1 MTGPA
6 VRSRLHALRLER
18 QAARLGRE
26 LLDHKR
32 EAILRALLDHTRRR
46 ERAKAA
52 LDAQYA
58 RATSALRDAR
68 IMVGGRAADAAE
80 LAQPSAAAVD
90 WRAGSVVGVP
100 TPKLTARVP
109 AFVPFYGP
117 AAAGEHLDRAG
128 AEYSKLIASLIA
140 FAEEDEAV
148 RNLQRGLSK
157 TVRRLKALEEIVLPR
172 LEREAKAVSGA
183 IEEDERDDTVRSRRA
198 AEAGRHSPPAGS
210 ESPEVASG

>member
-26 LLDHKR
+26 LLDNKR
-32 EAILRALLDHTRRR
+32 EAILRALLEHTRRR
-46 ERAKAA
+46 ALAGAA

-58 RATSALRDAR
+58 RASAALHDAR
-68 IMVGGRAADAAE
+68 VTIGGRAADAAE
-80 LAQPSAAAVD
+80 LAQPADAAVD
-90 WRAGSVVGVP
+90 WRAGSVVGVA

-109 AFVPFYGP
+109 AFAPRYGP
-117 AAAGEHLDRAG
+117 ASTSADLDRAG
-128 AEYSKLIASLIA
+128 AEYSALLTALVA
-140 FAEEDEAV
+140 FAEADEAV

-172 LEREAKAVSGA
+172 LEHEAKAVSDA
-183 IEEDERDDTVRSRRA
+183 LEEDERDDTVRSRRA
-198 AEAGRHSPPAGS
+198 VKYGGTS
-210 ESPEVASG
+210 

>member
-1 MTGPA
+1 MTGHA

-26 LLDHKR
+26 LLDSKR

-46 ERAKAA
+46 AAAGAA
-52 LDAQYA
+52 LGAQYDRALAAMREA
-58 RATSALRDAR
+58 RVTL
-68 IMVGGRAADAAE
+68 GGRTADAAE
-80 LAQPSAAAVD
+80 LAQPADASVD

-109 AFVPFYGP
+109 AFVPRYG
-117 AAAGEHLDRAG
+117 AAATGADLDRAG
-128 AEYSKLIASLIA
+128 AEYSLLLTALVA

-157 TVRRLKALEEIVLPR
+157 TVRRLKALEEMVLPR
-172 LEREAKAVSGA
+172 LEREARAVA
-183 IEEDERDDTVRSRRA
+183 TALEEDERDDTVRSRRA
-198 AEAGRHSPPAGS
+198 VLLTTDH
-210 ESPEVASG
+210 

>member
-26 LLDHKR
+26 LLDNKR
-32 EAILRALLDHTRRR
+32 EAILRALVDHTRRR
-46 ERAKAA
+46 AQAGTA
-52 LDAQYA
+52 LDAQYT
-58 RATSALRDAR
+58 RAVAALHDAR
-68 IMVGGRAADAAE
+68 ITIGGRAADAAE
-80 LAQPSAAAVD
+80 LAQPANAGVD

-109 AFVPFYGP
+109 AFAPRYGP
-117 AAAGEHLDRAG
+117 AGTGADLDRAG
-128 AEYSKLIASLIA
+128 AEYSALLTALVA
-140 FAEEDEAV
+140 FAEADEAV

-172 LEREAKAVSGA
+172 LEREAKAVSNA

-198 AEAGRHSPPAGS
+198 VSYGGNHGQNPA
-210 ESPEVASG
+210 